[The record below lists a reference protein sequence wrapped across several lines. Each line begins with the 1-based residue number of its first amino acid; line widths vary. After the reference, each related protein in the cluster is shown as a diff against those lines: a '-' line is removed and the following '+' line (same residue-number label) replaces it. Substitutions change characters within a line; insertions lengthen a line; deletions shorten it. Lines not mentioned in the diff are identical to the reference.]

1 MLSEIHIRNFA
12 IVESLTI
19 ELNNGMTVLT
29 GETGAGKSILLDA
42 LNLAL
47 GGRADSGTIRSG
59 SKRAEI
65 SAMFDLNAKP
75 NILAWLKEN
84 DLDDD
89 SNCLI
94 RRTVNSDGR
103 SKGYVNGYAVPM
115 QSLREL
121 GDLLVDIHGQHA
133 HQSLLKKDNQ
143 RQIVDDFA
151 EHNHLLEQVHQTY
164 RHWRSLKKQQHD
176 LAKSKEE
183 REARIDLLTYQTK
196 ELEEL
201 NLTVEEIE
209 TVESDYAKLAHA
221 NQIREGIEQIIFNL
235 EENESSS
242 VVRLVGQAHNQLEDL
257 KRYDDKL
264 AASAELLNDIHIQL
278 SEGISELRHYLS
290 DLDIDPKQLEW
301 LNERLGALH
310 DLSRKHHVDAK
321 ELPQLLTTLSTELA
335 NLLSQQ
341 DHSENLDQE
350 IETAEAAYLDSATKL
365 SASRRQQAEV
375 LQQRVSKIMQQLG
388 MKHGQFNVAFE
399 SLEEFSAHG
408 LERLEFMVSMNPG
421 QPSKPMSKVASGGE
435 LSRISL
441 ALQVIIANKGR
452 IPTLI
457 FDEVDVGI
465 GGGIAE
471 IVGLKLRELS
481 HNRQVLCIT
490 HQPQVAALAHNH
502 LHVSKSSSK
511 DTTQTEVK
519 PLNEE
524 QRQNEIA
531 RMLGGLEITQQTLS
545 HAKEMIDRSK
555 SEPISS

>member
-133 HQSLLKKDNQ
+133 HQSLLKKENQ

-151 EHNHLLEQVHQTY
+151 EHHHLLEQVHQTY
-164 RHWRSLKKQQHD
+164 QHWRSLKKQQRE

-183 REARIDLLTYQTK
+183 REARIDLLSYQTK

-221 NQIREGIEQIIFNL
+221 NQIREGIEQIIFKL
-235 EENESSS
+235 EENESSA
-242 VVRLVGQAHNQLEDL
+242 VVRLVGQAHNELEDL

-290 DLDIDPKQLEW
+290 NLDIDPKQLEW

-350 IETAEAAYLDSATKL
+350 IETAETAYLDSATKL

-375 LQQRVSKIMQQLG
+375 LQKRVSKIMQQLG
-388 MKHGQFNVAFE
+388 MKHGQFQVAFE

-481 HNRQVLCIT
+481 HDRQVLCVT

-511 DTTQTEVK
+511 DTTQTDVT
-519 PLNEE
+519 PLDEQ

-531 RMLGGLEITQQTLS
+531 RMLGGLEITPHTLS
-545 HAKEMIDRSK
+545 HAKEMIDRAKKESV
-555 SEPISS
+555 SS